1 MRTKMDL
8 NVEAEDEE
16 EKKIEAFL
24 GLLHNS
30 SEVQQFLNTMREE
43 ATRRKVF
50 KYRDRIKDV
59 KSAIRTY
66 RINHKK
72 LEDAHDYIGISFIT
86 DNEKEIY
93 PIVDYLKEKL
103 PNSDFVD
110 FVSEEMIYSP
120 LVYIKWVPPLGY
132 NILSKVTLIPKQR
145 EIPVEIRVCSKEAY
159 ISEQAAYYS
168 VQKNDTIKM
177 PMEEKN
183 NLRNLVQHITYK
195 LALLCMRDFT
205 KLEKQ
210 KQEQE
215 LDSIINC
222 NAQFLNENKELCKDA
237 ILDLGKL
244 IYRCENN
251 CEMEKDEVNLMQD
264 NIDDIDDY
272 LKKTF
277 DNFLKTNN
285 GNNINTICE
294 AVKNMRLIAYKK
306 IKEELSI

>member
-132 NILSKVTLIPKQR
+132 NILSKVTLIPNQR

-177 PMEEKN
+177 PMEEK
-183 NLRNLVQHITYK
+183 
-195 LALLCMRDFT
+195 
-205 KLEKQ
+205 
-210 KQEQE
+210 
-215 LDSIINC
+215 II
-222 NAQFLNENKELCKDA
+222 
-237 ILDLGKL
+237 
-244 IYRCENN
+244 
-251 CEMEKDEVNLMQD
+251 
-264 NIDDIDDY
+264 
-272 LKKTF
+272 
-277 DNFLKTNN
+277 
-285 GNNINTICE
+285 
-294 AVKNMRLIAYKK
+294 
-306 IKEELSI
+306 